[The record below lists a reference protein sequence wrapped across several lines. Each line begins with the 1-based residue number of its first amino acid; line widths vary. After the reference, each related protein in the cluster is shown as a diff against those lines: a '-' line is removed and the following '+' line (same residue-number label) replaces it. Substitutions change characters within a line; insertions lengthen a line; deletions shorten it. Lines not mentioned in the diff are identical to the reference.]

1 MDGSIAKRTKSSR
14 VVLPNYKIG
23 KTLGIGA
30 FGKVKLA
37 HHILTGIK
45 VAVKILERQSI
56 DEKAAEKGT
65 PYTWLPLNIYMHIIF
80 CSLVRYN

>member
-1 MDGSIAKRTKSSR
+1 MDGSIARRTKSSR

-23 KTLGIGA
+23 RTLGIGA

-56 DEKAAEKGT
+56 DEKAAEKGMS
-65 PYTWLPLNIYMHIIF
+65 YTWPLQFNIFAFIII
-80 CSLVRYN
+80 LT